1 MSLKER
7 KLSYSLA
14 INEALHQMMTHD
26 PSVFLIGQGVNSP
39 WYVGNTARGL
49 LRIFGAERVIDTPV
63 SENAITGTAV
73 GSALVG
79 MRPVV
84 VHPRVDF
91 MMYAMEPVINEA
103 ANWHYMFGG
112 TLSVPVVIWA
122 IINRGEEQAAQ
133 HSQALHAF
141 FTHVPGL
148 KVVMPSTPYD
158 AKGLMVAAIRDGNPV
173 VYIDDRWLYNLEGEV
188 PEEIYSVPM
197 GKGIIRREG
206 TGVTLVATSYMVIES
221 LKASEDLKKEGVDV
235 EVIDLRSVKPLDEML
250 LFESVKKTGRLIIAD
265 GGWKTCGIA
274 AEISALVSE
283 NIFEYLKSPIIRVTL
298 PDTPA
303 PASSILES
311 DYYPTSQKI
320 VDAVKRILKE

>member
-1 MSLKER
+1 
-7 KLSYSLA
+7 
-14 INEALHQMMTHD
+14 
-26 PSVFLIGQGVNSP
+26 
-39 WYVGNTARGL
+39 
-49 LRIFGAERVIDTPV
+49 
-63 SENAITGTAV
+63 
-73 GSALVG
+73 
-79 MRPVV
+79 
-84 VHPRVDF
+84 
-91 MMYAMEPVINEA
+91 
-103 ANWHYMFGG
+103 
-112 TLSVPVVIWA
+112 
-122 IINRGEEQAAQ
+122 
-133 HSQALHAF
+133 
-141 FTHVPGL
+141 
-148 KVVMPSTPYD
+148 
-158 AKGLMVAAIRDGNPV
+158 MVAAIRDGNPV

-188 PEEIYSVPM
+188 PEEIYSVPI

-206 TGVTLVATSYMVIES
+206 TGVTLVATSYMVIS